1 MTVPSSRP
9 LRTFLFLLP
18 FLLIASASAA
28 DPEARASSHPLPF
41 SEGERL
47 VYDISWMGITGGE
60 GVLEVKDTIMSR
72 GVPAYVIEVV
82 GRSVD
87 WLGNLYPIEDRT
99 FSYFD
104 IKNRRS
110 QKVVIKISEGSYR
123 KLKVIGFDQENHVA
137 TYKVDDDPP
146 EEFEIEPDTQ
156 DAFSVL
162 YAFRTMRDEIKVG
175 EAVSLPLF
183 DDKKQY
189 RLKINI
195 LRKER
200 VSLPQG
206 MVDTI
211 VVEPKLKTEGVF
223 RHRGKM
229 TIWFTDDERLIPVIM
244 SSKIFIGSIYATLR
258 DYSGTEVSFIPY
270 PEKGGEKEKT
280 GK

>member
-1 MTVPSSRP
+1 MIT
-9 LRTFLFLLP
+9 
-18 FLLIASASAA
+18 SASAA
-28 DPEARASSHPLPF
+28 DPGAEGASHPLPF

-47 VYDISWMGITGGE
+47 VYDISWMGIVGGE
-60 GVLEVKDTIMSR
+60 GVLEVKETIMNR
-72 GVPAYVIEVV
+72 GVPVYVIEVV

-87 WLGNLYPIEDRT
+87 WLGDLYPIEDRT

-123 KLKVIGFDQENHVA
+123 KLKVIDFDQESHVA
-137 TYKVDDDPP
+137 TYKINDDPP
-146 EEFEIEPDTQ
+146 EEFEIEPDSQ

-162 YAFRTMRDEIKVG
+162 YAFRTMRDRIRTG

-183 DDKKQY
+183 DDRKKY
-189 RLKINI
+189 RLKINV

-200 VSLPQG
+200 VELPQG

-211 VVEPKLKTEGVF
+211 VVEPELKTEGVF
-223 RHRGKM
+223 RRRGKM
-229 TIWFTDDERLIPVIM
+229 TIWFTDDENLIPVIM

-258 DYSGTEVSFIPY
+258 DYSGTKIDFIPY
-270 PEKGGEKEKT
+270 PEREREKEKT